1 MIISVAGLDLFD
13 LAGNIVHTDIEEV
26 ACELSG
32 HLCDLAE
39 RATRVQS
46 TTLAEVQP
54 FQVEHSFNGSSN
66 QTYANPLVE

>member
-13 LAGNIVHTDIEEV
+13 LAGNTMHTDIEGV

-39 RATRVQS
+39 RSTRVQS
-46 TTLAEVQP
+46 TLAKVQP